1 MAVNR
6 SNKSIFQILR
16 KPLLVVRKTIYKGE
30 KVRCNICGNNFSRFL
45 SHKLPYRRNA
55 RCPYC
60 HSLEAD
66 RVLWFFLSNEILGKK
81 NKKRFLYIEPH
92 ASIRDKLEQAHIH
105 TDTVKRNTFTNK
117 LLLTKKEKN
126 TGGIYD
132 VIIFSHQ
139 LQYIGNEDVV
149 LAELKRLLRT
159 GGTILLQ
166 TIVNPNMDRAYENI
180 ETAEDRDRLKS
191 FYQPGIKSIYGI
203 NLSKQLTKAGFK
215 VEVIDFAQQ
224 LGESAIEY
232 YCLGS
237 SYREIIYKCKKP

>member
-1 MAVNR
+1 MAVKR
-6 SNKSIFQILR
+6 SNKSIFQILI
-16 KPLLVVRKTIYKGE
+16 KPLSVVRKTIYKGQ

-45 SHKLPYRRNA
+45 SHKLPYRKNA

-92 ASIRDKLEQAHIH
+92 AIILNKLEQTHIH
-105 TDTVKRNTFTNK
+105 TDTEKRNTFANK
-117 LLLTKKEKN
+117 LLFTKKEKKP
-126 TGGIYD
+126 GGIYD

-139 LQYIGNEDVV
+139 LQYIGKEDIV

-166 TIVNPNMDRAYENI
+166 TIVNSDMDRAYENI

-203 NLSKQLTKAGFK
+203 NLKKQLAKTGFK
-215 VEVIDFAQQ
+215 IEEIDFAQQ

-232 YCLGS
+232 YCLGNS
-237 SYREIIYKCKKP
+237 FREIIYKCKKI

>member
-1 MAVNR
+1 MTVKR
-6 SNKSIFQILR
+6 SNKSIWQKLE
-16 KPLLVVRKTIYKGE
+16 KPLLVVRKTIYKGQ

-45 SHKLPYRRNA
+45 SYKLPYRRNA

-66 RVLWFFLSNEILGKK
+66 RVLWFYLTNEIIGKK
-81 NKKRFLYIEPH
+81 NKKRFLYIDPQQP
-92 ASIRDKLEQAHIH
+92 ILNKLEQLNINV
-105 TDTVKRNTFTNK
+105 DIESRNTFINR
-117 LLLTKKEKN
+117 LIPSNRKKDQ
-126 TGGIYD
+126 GSIYD
-132 VIIFSHQ
+132 VVIFSQQ
-139 LQYIGNEDVV
+139 LQFIGNEDLV

-159 GGTILLQ
+159 GGIILLQ

-180 ETAEDRDRLKS
+180 ETAEDRDRLKN

-232 YCLGS
+232 YRLGNS
-237 SYREIIYKCKKP
+237 SREIIYKCKKP

>member
-1 MAVNR
+1 M
-6 SNKSIFQILR
+6 
-16 KPLLVVRKTIYKGE
+16 VVRKTIFKGQ

-66 RVLWFFLSNEILGKK
+66 RVLWFFLSNEVLGKK

-92 ASIRDKLEQAHIH
+92 APILNKLEQAKIH
-105 TDTVKRNTFTNK
+105 TDTEKRITFTNR
-117 LLLTKKEKN
+117 LLNRNNEMQ
-126 TGGIYD
+126 TGGTYD

-139 LQYIGNEDVV
+139 LQYIGNEDLVI
-149 LAELKRLLRT
+149 AELKRLLRT

-180 ETAEDRDRLKS
+180 ETAEDRDRLKN

-203 NLSKQLTKAGFK
+203 NLSKQLTKAGFN
-215 VEVIDFAQQ
+215 VEVVDFAQQ

-232 YCLGS
+232 YGLGNS
-237 SYREIIYKCKKP
+237 SREIIYKCKKP